1 MIKIYHNPRCR
12 KSREG
17 LALLESKNIE
27 FEVVKYL
34 ERPIDF
40 DELKENVKAITPVP
54 GGVGP
59 MTINTLILNT
69 LLAAQKLI

>member
-40 DELKENVKAITPVP
+40 DELKGI
-54 GGVGP
+54 
-59 MTINTLILNT
+59 ID
-69 LLAAQKLI
+69 

>member
-1 MIKIYHNPRCR
+1 
-12 KSREG
+12 
-17 LALLESKNIE
+17 A
-27 FEVVKYL
+27 
-34 ERPIDF
+34 
-40 DELKENVKAITPVP
+40 PVP